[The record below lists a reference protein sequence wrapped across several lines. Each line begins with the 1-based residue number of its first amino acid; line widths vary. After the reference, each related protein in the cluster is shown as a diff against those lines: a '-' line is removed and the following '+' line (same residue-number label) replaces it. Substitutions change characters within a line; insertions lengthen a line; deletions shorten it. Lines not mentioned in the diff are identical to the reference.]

1 MLWYFRIAVLK
12 TKKALTE
19 PSVSAVSDGSATT
32 TTVTTTTSSTTIPN
46 APLANWPVDLV
57 TPLFQDDFN
66 RPDELLT
73 TKMPKWTSFMGQSAS
88 ITNLKI
94 NTTDNLGSAYLLPN
108 KPSMFPALDKLYLE
122 SSVRMDGMEI
132 NLMHNPSIF

>member
-1 MLWYFRIAVLK
+1 MVFSNCSFK
-12 TKKALTE
+12 NKETLTE

-32 TTVTTTTSSTTIPN
+32 TTVTTTTSSTTILN

-73 TKMPKWTSFMGQSAS
+73 T
-88 ITNLKI
+88 
-94 NTTDNLGSAYLLPN
+94 NTQMD
-108 KPSMFPALDKLYLE
+108 KPHGAIGKHY
-122 SSVRMDGMEI
+122 
-132 NLMHNPSIF
+132 